1 MSEQVIIRDSIEN
14 ASKKVKAKRQLIDK
28 AFHIIL
34 IAATLFGI
42 IMLVIL
48 MRQVITDG
56 LKYLD
61 FDFLTSMP
69 SRFVKKAGIY
79 SALVGTI
86 CTMLLTALAAIPVGI
101 GTAIYIEEYA
111 DHKKWYNKLI
121 AINIANL
128 AGIPSIVY
136 GMLGLGLFVQTFGL
150 GRSLLSG
157 SLTLALLI
165 LPVIIVSSQE
175 ALKSVPKE
183 LRQGSLALG
192 ATQWQTTYKVVVPA
206 ALPGI
211 LTGSILAL
219 SRAIGE
225 AAPLIMVGAAGFVAF
240 LPKSIMD
247 QFTVLPIQ
255 IYNWT
260 SRPQAEFHQLAAS
273 GIIVLMVIMLFFNAV
288 AIFLRNKYQQKFD

>member
-1 MSEQVIIRDSIEN
+1 MVEQVILRDSIEN
-14 ASKKVKAKRQLIDK
+14 ASRKVKAKRQMIDK
-28 AFHIIL
+28 AFHALL

-42 IMLVIL
+42 VMLVIL
-48 MRQVITDG
+48 MKQVVSDG

-86 CTMLLTALAAIPVGI
+86 CTMLLTAMAAIPIGI
-101 GTAIYIEEYA
+101 GTALYIEEYA
-111 DHKKWYNKLI
+111 DHKKWYNKVI

-136 GMLGLGLFVQTFGL
+136 GMLGLGLFVQTLGL
-150 GRSLLSG
+150 GRSILSG

-192 ATQWQTTYKVVVPA
+192 ATKWQTTYKVVVPA

-240 LPKSIMD
+240 LPKSVMD

-260 SRPQAEFHQLAAS
+260 SRPQAEFHELAAS

>member
-1 MSEQVIIRDSIEN
+1 MENDIVKIGRIE
-14 ASKKVKAKRQLIDK
+14 AHSQRVKFKRMMIDRV
-28 AFHIIL
+28 FHGIL

-42 IMLVIL
+42 VMLFIL
-48 MRQVITDG
+48 MKQVFADG

-61 FDFLTSMP
+61 LDFLFSMP
-69 SRFVKKAGIY
+69 SRFAKKAGIY

-86 CTMLLTALAAIPVGI
+86 ITMIVTATAAIPIGI

-111 DHKKWYNKLI
+111 TKEKWYNRLI
-121 AINIANL
+121 QVNIANL

-136 GMLGLGLFVQTFGL
+136 GMLGLGLFVQYMGL
-150 GRSLLSG
+150 GRSILAG

-165 LPVIIVSSQE
+165 LPVIIISTQE

-192 ATQWQTTYKVVVPA
+192 ASKWQTTIKVVVPA

-211 LTGSILAL
+211 MTGSILAL
-219 SRAIGE
+219 SRAVGE

-240 LPKSIMD
+240 LPKSLMD
-247 QFTVLPIQ
+247 SFTVLPIQ

-273 GIIVLMVIMLFFNAV
+273 GIIVLMVIMLFFNAM
-288 AIFLRNKYQQKFD
+288 AIVLRNKYQQKYD

>member
-1 MSEQVIIRDSIEN
+1 MEAQVTRIGNIE
-14 ASKKVKAKRQLIDK
+14 AHSQRVKAKRLMIDRV
-28 AFHIIL
+28 FHTIL

-42 IMLVIL
+42 VMLFIL
-48 MRQVITDG
+48 MKQVLADG

-61 FDFLTSMP
+61 LDFLFSMP
-69 SRFVKKAGIY
+69 SRFVNKAGIY

-86 CTMLLTALAAIPVGI
+86 ITMLVTAASAIPIGI

-111 DHKKWYNKLI
+111 DHDKWYNRLI
-121 AINIANL
+121 QVNIANL

-136 GMLGLGLFVQTFGL
+136 GMLGLGLFVKYMAL
-150 GRSLLSG
+150 GNSLLAG
-157 SLTLALLI
+157 SFTLALLI
-165 LPVIIVSSQE
+165 LPVIIVSTQE

-192 ATQWQTTYKVVVPA
+192 ASKWQTTIRVVVPA

-211 LTGSILAL
+211 MTGAILAI

-240 LPKSIMD
+240 LPKSLMD
-247 QFTVLPIQ
+247 SFTVLPIQ

-288 AIFLRNKYQQKFD
+288 AIVLRNKYQQKYD

>member
-1 MSEQVIIRDSIEN
+1 MSDQVIMRDSIEN

-28 AFHIIL
+28 AFHVIL
-34 IAATLFGI
+34 IGATLFGI

-48 MRQVITDG
+48 MKQVIADG

-273 GIIVLMVIMLFFNAV
+273 GIIVLMVIMLFFNAI

>member
-1 MSEQVIIRDSIEN
+1 MEAQLLKVGNIE
-14 ASKKVKAKRQLIDK
+14 SRSQRVKLKRMLIDRI
-28 AFHIIL
+28 FHGVL

-42 IMLVIL
+42 IMLIIL
-48 MRQVITDG
+48 MRQVFTDG

-61 FDFLTSMP
+61 LDFLFSMP
-69 SRFVKKAGIY
+69 SRFAKKAGIY

-86 CTMLLTALAAIPVGI
+86 ITMLVTAAAAIPIGI
-101 GTAIYIEEYA
+101 GTALYIEEYA
-111 DHKKWYNKLI
+111 DQKKWYNKVI
-121 AINIANL
+121 QINIANL

-136 GMLGLGLFVQTFGL
+136 GMLGLGLFVQYFGL

-165 LPVIIVSSQE
+165 LPVIIVSTQE
-175 ALKSVPKE
+175 ALRSVPKE

-192 ATQWQTTYKVVVPA
+192 ASKWQTTIRVVVPS

-240 LPKSIMD
+240 LPKSLMD
-247 QFTVLPIQ
+247 SFTVLPIQ

-273 GIIVLMVIMLFFNAV
+273 GIIVLMSIMLFFNAI
-288 AIFLRNKYQQKFD
+288 AIVLRNKYQQKYD

>member
-1 MSEQVIIRDSIEN
+1 MEVQLTRPASIE
-14 ASKKVKAKRQLIDK
+14 AHSIKVKQKRLIIDK
-28 AFHIIL
+28 VFHGVLIL
-34 IAATLFGI
+34 ATLFGI
-42 IMLVIL
+42 VMLVIL
-48 MRQVITDG
+48 MKQVFNEG

-61 FDFLTSMP
+61 IDFLFSMP
-69 SRFVKKAGIY
+69 SRFVNKAGIY

-86 CTMLLTALAAIPVGI
+86 ITMLVTAAAAIPIGI

-111 DHKKWYNKLI
+111 DQSKWYNKI
-121 AINIANL
+121 IQVNIANL

-136 GMLGLGLFVQTFGL
+136 GMLGLGLFVQYMGL
-150 GRSLLSG
+150 GRSLLAG

-165 LPVIIVSSQE
+165 LPVIIVSTQE

-192 ATQWQTTYKVVVPA
+192 ASKWQTTIKVVVPS

-211 LTGSILAL
+211 MTGSILAL
-219 SRAIGE
+219 SRAVGE

-240 LPKSIMD
+240 LPKSVMD
-247 QFTVLPIQ
+247 SFTVLPIQ

-273 GIIVLMVIMLFFNAV
+273 GIIVLMSIMLFFNAI
-288 AIFLRNKYQQKFD
+288 AIILRNKYQQKYD

>member
-1 MSEQVIIRDSIEN
+1 MEAQAVRLGNIE
-14 ASKKVKAKRQLIDK
+14 AHSQRVKAKRLAIDRV
-28 AFHIIL
+28 FHGIL

-42 IMLVIL
+42 LMLAIL
-48 MRQVITDG
+48 MKQVLADG

-61 FDFLTSMP
+61 LDFLTSMP

-86 CTMLLTALAAIPVGI
+86 ITMLVTAAAAIPIGI

-111 DHKKWYNKLI
+111 DQSKWYNRLI
-121 AINIANL
+121 QVNIANL

-136 GMLGLGLFVQTFGL
+136 GMLGLGLFVQYMGL

-165 LPVIIVSSQE
+165 LPVIIVSTQE

-192 ATQWQTTYKVVVPA
+192 ASQWQTTIRVVVPA

-211 LTGSILAL
+211 MTGSILAL

-240 LPKSIMD
+240 LPKSLMD
-247 QFTVLPIQ
+247 SFTVLPIQ

-288 AIFLRNKYQQKFD
+288 AIIVRNKYQQKYD

>member
-1 MSEQVIIRDSIEN
+1 MEAQAVRLGNIE
-14 ASKKVKAKRQLIDK
+14 AHSQRVKAKRLAIDRV
-28 AFHIIL
+28 FHSIL

-42 IMLVIL
+42 LMLAIL
-48 MRQVITDG
+48 MKQVLADG

-61 FDFLTSMP
+61 LDFLTSMP

-86 CTMLLTALAAIPVGI
+86 ITMLVTAAAAIPIGI

-111 DHKKWYNKLI
+111 DQSKWYNRLI
-121 AINIANL
+121 QVNIANL

-136 GMLGLGLFVQTFGL
+136 GMLGLGLFVQYMGL

-165 LPVIIVSSQE
+165 LPVIIVSTQE

-192 ATQWQTTYKVVVPA
+192 ASQWQTTIRVVVPA

-211 LTGSILAL
+211 MTGSILAL

-240 LPKSIMD
+240 LPKSLMD
-247 QFTVLPIQ
+247 SFTVLPIQ

-288 AIFLRNKYQQKFD
+288 AIIVRNKYQQKYD

>member
-1 MSEQVIIRDSIEN
+1 MEAQILKVGNIE
-14 ASKKVKAKRQLIDK
+14 SRSQRVKLKRMLIDK
-28 AFHIIL
+28 VFHGVL

-42 IMLVIL
+42 IMLIIL
-48 MRQVITDG
+48 MRQVFTDG

-61 FDFLTSMP
+61 LDFLFSMP
-69 SRFVKKAGIY
+69 SRFAEKAGIY

-86 CTMLLTALAAIPVGI
+86 ITMLVTAAAAIPIGI
-101 GTAIYIEEYA
+101 GTALYIEEYA
-111 DHKKWYNKLI
+111 DQKKWYNKVI
-121 AINIANL
+121 QINIANL

-136 GMLGLGLFVQTFGL
+136 GMLGLGLFVQYFGL

-165 LPVIIVSSQE
+165 LPVIIVSTQE
-175 ALKSVPKE
+175 ALRSVPKE
-183 LRQGSLALG
+183 LRQGSLAHG
-192 ATQWQTTYKVVVPA
+192 ASKWQTTIRVAVPS

-240 LPKSIMD
+240 LPKSLMD
-247 QFTVLPIQ
+247 SFTVLPIQ

-273 GIIVLMVIMLFFNAV
+273 GIIVLMSIMLFFNAI
-288 AIFLRNKYQQKFD
+288 AIVLRNKYQQKYD

>member
-1 MSEQVIIRDSIEN
+1 MVAQAVRTASIEDH
-14 ASKKVKAKRQLIDK
+14 SLRVKQKRLLIDK
-28 AFHIIL
+28 VFHGVL
-34 IAATLFGI
+34 IFATLFGI
-42 IMLVIL
+42 AMLFIL
-48 MRQVITDG
+48 MKQVFADG

-61 FDFLTSMP
+61 LDFLFSMP

-86 CTMLLTALAAIPVGI
+86 ITMLVTAAAAIPIGI
-101 GTAIYIEEYA
+101 GTALYIEEYA
-111 DHKKWYNKLI
+111 DQSKWYNKI
-121 AINIANL
+121 IQVNIANL

-136 GMLGLGLFVQTFGL
+136 GMLGLGLFVQYLGF
-150 GRSLLSG
+150 GRSLLAG

-165 LPVIIVSSQE
+165 LPVIIVSTQE

-192 ATQWQTTYKVVVPA
+192 ASKWQTTIKVVVPS

-211 LTGSILAL
+211 LTGSILAI
-219 SRAIGE
+219 SRAVGE

-240 LPKSIMD
+240 LPKSLMD
-247 QFTVLPIQ
+247 SFTVLPIQ

-273 GIIVLMVIMLFFNAV
+273 GIIVLMSIMLFFNAV
-288 AIFLRNKYQQKFD
+288 AIILRNKYQQKYD

>member
-1 MSEQVIIRDSIEN
+1 METQTVKIGRIEGH
-14 ASKKVKAKRQLIDK
+14 SQRVKAKRLMIDRI
-28 AFHIIL
+28 FHGIL

-42 IMLVIL
+42 IMLAIL
-48 MRQVITDG
+48 MKKVFADG

-61 FDFLTSMP
+61 LDFLFSMP

-86 CTMLLTALAAIPVGI
+86 VTMLVTAAAAIPVGI

-111 DHKKWYNKLI
+111 DQNKWYNRLI
-121 AINIANL
+121 QVNIANL

-136 GMLGLGLFVQTFGL
+136 GMLGLGLFVQYLGM
-150 GRSLLSG
+150 GRSLLAG

-165 LPVIIVSSQE
+165 LPVIIVSTQE
-175 ALKSVPKE
+175 ALKSVPNE

-192 ATQWQTTYKVVVPA
+192 ASQWQTIIKVVVPA

-211 LTGSILAL
+211 LTGAILAI

-240 LPKSIMD
+240 LPKSLMD
-247 QFTVLPIQ
+247 SFTVLPIQ

-273 GIIVLMVIMLFFNAV
+273 GIIVLMVIMLFFNGI
-288 AIFLRNKYQQKFD
+288 AIVLRNKYQQKYD

>member
-1 MSEQVIIRDSIEN
+1 MEVQLVRPASIE
-14 ASKKVKAKRQLIDK
+14 AHSMKVKQKRMIIDK
-28 AFHIIL
+28 VFHGIL
-34 IAATLFGI
+34 ILATLFGI
-42 IMLVIL
+42 VMLFVL
-48 MRQVITDG
+48 MRQVFNEG

-61 FDFLTSMP
+61 LDFLFSMP
-69 SRFVKKAGIY
+69 SRFVNKAGVY

-86 CTMLLTALAAIPVGI
+86 ITMLVTAGAAIPIGI
-101 GTAIYIEEYA
+101 GTALYIEEYA
-111 DHKKWYNKLI
+111 DQNKWYNKII
-121 AINIANL
+121 AVNIANL

-136 GMLGLGLFVQTFGL
+136 GMLGLGLFVQYMGL
-150 GRSLLSG
+150 GRSLLAG

-165 LPVIIVSSQE
+165 LPVIIVSTQE

-192 ATQWQTTYKVVVPA
+192 ASKWQTTIKVVVPS

-211 LTGSILAL
+211 MTGSILAL
-219 SRAIGE
+219 SRAVGE

-240 LPKSIMD
+240 LPKSVMD
-247 QFTVLPIQ
+247 SFTVLPIQ

-273 GIIVLMVIMLFFNAV
+273 GIIVLMSIMLFFNAI
-288 AIFLRNKYQQKFD
+288 AIVLRNKYQQKYD